1 MAELKFDELTDDIT
15 VAMKDLCKGN
25 MPTGEIRVTPSSTTL
40 PASYANIAK
49 RIRELEVKE
58 DDVWIVS
65 FPKCGTTWAQEML
78 WLLANNFDY
87 ETATSAP
94 GFTRWTFLELEG
106 LFVEGGTDIKSVDRA
121 ENSESPRYIKS
132 HLPVELLPTKL
143 WTKKP
148 KIIYVGRNPK
158 DAAVSYLNHYQ
169 LYNDYTGTPEQ
180 FFNAYYHDRV
190 VFSPFWEH
198 VLGFWDKRKEPNIL
212 FITYEEMSKDLL
224 SVVRRAAE
232 FLGVTLSEENAKQL
246 VEHLSFDNMKSLRAK
261 QLEQNESLTEEEK
274 EKTLKF
280 YRQGDVEVWRAAMS
294 PDLSEKFDRW
304 TKEKLAGT
312 DFSIVPMII

>member
-1 MAELKFDELTDDIT
+1 MAELKFEELTDEIT
-15 VAMKDLCKGN
+15 VAMKELCKGK
-25 MPTGEIRVTPSSTTL
+25 MPTGEIKVSPSNTAL
-40 PASYANIAK
+40 PANYANIAK
-49 RIRELEVKE
+49 RIRDMEVR
-58 DDVWIVS
+58 DDDIWIVT

-87 ETATSAP
+87 ERVTSEP
-94 GFTRWTFLELEG
+94 VFKRWIFLEYEG
-106 LFVEGGTDIKSVDRA
+106 LFVEGGTEFRNVDKA
-121 ENSESPRYIKS
+121 DNAESPRFIKT
-132 HLPVELLPTKL
+132 HLPVELLPTQL

-148 KIIYVGRNPK
+148 KILYVGRNPK

-180 FFNAYYHDRV
+180 FLEAYYHDRV

-232 FLGVTLSEENAKQL
+232 FLGVSLSEENAKQL
-246 VEHLSFDNMKSLRAK
+246 MDHLAFDNMKSLRTK
-261 QLEQNESLTEEEK
+261 QLNENDSLTEQEK
-274 EKTLKF
+274 EKALKF
-280 YRQGDVEVWRAAMS
+280 YRQGVVDSWRSVMS
-294 PDLSEKFDRW
+294 PDMAEKFDRW

-312 DFSIVPMII
+312 DFSIVTMII